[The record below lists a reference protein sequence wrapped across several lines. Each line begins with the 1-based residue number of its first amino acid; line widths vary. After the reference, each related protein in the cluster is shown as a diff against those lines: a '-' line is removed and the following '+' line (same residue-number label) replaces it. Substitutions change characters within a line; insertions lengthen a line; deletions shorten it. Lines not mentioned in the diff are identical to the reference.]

1 MKVPAVHSL
10 SVAGRAPIVA
20 VGLVTGPFASVMLSN
35 SGPNAAPSLP
45 NDCRGNRIF
54 LTPRIAKNG
63 PRTSSHCGPYGL
75 STASS
80 TPCIVPADSPVLS
93 FADFIAAKGKWRYR
107 CESDHVMG
115 VAYNDKAIPPK
126 TARKCQACPGFA
138 LHSRLDAGRRGRLP
152 YKDEAGGVGGRGA
165 H

>member
-80 TPCIVPADSPVLS
+80 TPCIVPADSPVLVFS
-93 FADFIAAKGKWRYR
+93 TSTDAPSIQHTTASPAVEMRSPCTRRMSVR
-107 CESDHVMG
+107 CHTVSPECV
-115 VAYNDKAIPPK
+115 
-126 TARKCQACPGFA
+126 R
-138 LHSRLDAGRRGRLP
+138 
-152 YKDEAGGVGGRGA
+152 
-165 H
+165 